1 MSSPQ
6 PAPPS
11 HRSRRPESVRRP
23 SRAPAPAAAAG
34 GLVASVILGGCASAP
49 SDLAHGL
56 PWTARHEKVSEASVQ
71 RLTHHPEIAVDA
83 VSLKEFELAAAESD
97 LSAERTRVLV
107 LLDEAH
113 ERADLATR
121 REIARLDDDHVA
133 AVATRH
139 GYPAATDRDG
149 LLAAWRTETDPL
161 YAQLRADVD
170 ACVDDATL
178 DALIATLEA
187 DAEPSIKQTRYDPG
201 IWGSFAG
208 ASRDA
213 ADDLWAKEAA
223 TTLDRDFA
231 AARSLRVARN
241 AAATPPPAS
250 LDVTGATREHWDLL
264 AAWAPRVVQETVDP
278 SVHAASVDTFGR
290 VRAESD
296 RRIEIRT
303 DAPAV
308 YAYAREVPIAGHR
321 HIQLVWTLWYPE
333 SVADGDQDAE
343 AGHLEGVTLRATL
356 DPWTRRPILFETL
369 DACGCFHRVY
379 PTRSLDAAAR
389 SEYGRPLVPELA
401 AGATCGGDGPRP
413 LLLGRIVADAPLGGR
428 PVIHCAAGNHG
439 IVDVSFEVGDGD
451 AGSAAD
457 ARDYELLAYDAL
469 EHLDVPGGGVTSM
482 FHENGLVKGAQR
494 KEGMYFVP
502 MGILSAGQPRQRGTQ
517 LLQFDDWDFDDPD
530 LFPEALA
537 WPHLQPPAATA
548 VDADAHAH
556 TGALPIGHRDA

>member
-1 MSSPQ
+1 MSSVQ
-6 PAPPS
+6 LATPS
-11 HRSRRPESVRRP
+11 RRSHHSRRPESVLHHV
-23 SRAPAPAAAAG
+23 RAT
-34 GLVASVILGGCASAP
+34 GLGVSGLLATVVLGGCASAP
-49 SDLAHGL
+49 KDLAHGL

-71 RLTHHPEIAVDA
+71 RLAHHPEIAVDA
-83 VSLKEFELAAAESD
+83 VSLKELELAAAGSD
-97 LSAERTRVLV
+97 LGVERTRVLV

-121 REIARLDDDHVA
+121 REIARLADAHVA
-133 AVATRH
+133 TLAKRH
-139 GYPAATDRDG
+139 GFAADTDRDG
-149 LLAAWRTETDPL
+149 LLRAWRTETDPL
-161 YAQLRADVD
+161 YAQLRADVT

-178 DALIATLEA
+178 DTLVATLEA

-201 IWGSFAG
+201 IWGTFAG

-223 TTLDRDFA
+223 TNLDHDFA
-231 AARSLRVARN
+231 AARSLSVAR
-241 AAATPPPAS
+241 AAAAAPPPAS
-250 LDVTGATREHWDLL
+250 LDVLGATREHWDLL
-264 AAWAPRVVQETVDP
+264 AAWAPRIVQETVDP
-278 SVHAASVDTFGR
+278 SVHATSVDAIGR
-290 VRAESD
+290 VRAASD
-296 RRIEIRT
+296 QRIEIQP

-308 YAYAREVPIAGHR
+308 YAYARELPIAGQR

-333 SVADGDQDAE
+333 SVAQDDQDAE

-379 PTRSLDAAAR
+379 PTQSLDAAAR
-389 SEYGRPLVPELA
+389 SEHGRPLVPELA
-401 AGATCGGDGPRP
+401 AGATCGDGPRP
-413 LLLGRIVADAPLGGR
+413 LLLGRIINDAPLGGR

-439 IVDVSFEVGDGD
+439 IVDVSFEAGNVDEAAPD
-451 AGSAAD
+451 ATA
-457 ARDYELLAYDAL
+457 DYELLAYDAL
-469 EHLDVPGGGVTSM
+469 EHLAVPGGGVTSM

-537 WPHLQPPAATA
+537 WPHLQPPAATTA
-548 VDADAHAH
+548 DVDTRAHARVR
-556 TGALPIGHRDA
+556 GRRDA